1 MAAKTL
7 PLHTPDG
14 CDLSAYDSNR
24 EDSGKKEHGV
34 TGTRLRRFVIP
45 ALLVACCFASTGC
58 TIVGFFFMAA
68 DEFKKSGSHIEKATY
83 EGLTDKNF
91 AVLVSADRM
100 IQANYPEVVPQMAT
114 GVSSRLAENV
124 DAQGYVPGERVLS
137 YQYNNPSWAAK
148 SYSEIAKEL
157 GVERLVIVDIQE
169 FRLNDP
175 GNRYIWDGVAAA
187 TVGVVEA
194 DGPFPDDLT
203 HEHFVNVT
211 FPDTGGY
218 GPEDYSRLQML
229 SVLKTRFVNRATWPF
244 YDAEIPNDIAY

>member
-1 MAAKTL
+1 MT
-7 PLHTPDG
+7 
-14 CDLSAYDSNR
+14 S
-24 EDSGKKEHGV
+24 
-34 TGTRLRRFVIP
+34 TGLRRFVIP
-45 ALLVACCFASTGC
+45 ALLAACCLSNSGC
-58 TIVGFFFMAA
+58 TIVGFLFMAGE
-68 DEFKKSGSHIEKATY
+68 EFRKSGSHTEKATY
-83 EGLTDKNF
+83 EGLKDKNF
-91 AVLVSADRM
+91 AVLVTADRM

-114 GVSSRLAENV
+114 GISSRLAENV
-124 DAQGYVPGERVLS
+124 DAAGYVPGERVLS
-137 YQYNNPSWAAK
+137 YQYNNPSWSSK
-148 SYSEIAKEL
+148 SYGEIAKEL

-203 HEHFVNVT
+203 HEHFVHVT

-218 GPEDYSRLQML
+218 GPEDYSRIQML

-244 YDAEIPNDIAY
+244 YDAEIPNDLAY